1 MKSLLS
7 CIVLLAG
14 FCLAADSPYG
24 TCAAHLQ
31 RWEYDRASEEL
42 KQMKAAGI
50 DHVRFDFDWD
60 ALETAPG
67 VWNFDKMDSL
77 AVMARGN
84 GIRILP
90 ILAYDVKW
98 ATPAWKH
105 LPEFL
110 NYVGTVVRRY
120 GDVMPCV

>member
-24 TCAAHLQ
+24 TCAHLQ

-67 VWNFDKMDSL
+67 VWNFDKMVPLPSWR
-77 AVMARGN
+77 AGTVFG
-84 GIRILP
+84 LP
-90 ILAYDVKW
+90 ILL
-98 ATPAWKH
+98 T
-105 LPEFL
+105 
-110 NYVGTVVRRY
+110 
-120 GDVMPCV
+120 M